1 VEIERRMGQK
11 KKAEEDNTGQQL
23 LVTEHEGMNVM
34 VRGENT

>member
-1 VEIERRMGQK
+1 VEIEQRMGPK

-23 LVTEHEGMNVM
+23 LVTQDEGMNVM